1 MSGRPLV
8 LVDADTVGRARTG
21 DEAYTINLLRELPGV
36 AGDLAFAATLRDP
49 EAMPEDVPHAVRRI
63 PLAVASPYRRI
74 PFDLPRVAR
83 RERAALIHLQY
94 FVAPRIGIPT
104 VVTVHDLSFTRR
116 PELFGFRDRILLG
129 GLVPGSVRRATQVIA
144 VSEFT
149 RMDLIDRY
157 RLDPDRV
164 VAICNGVAARFHPD
178 SDAASEARASLG
190 LERPFVLFV
199 GALQP
204 RKNVPALLDAF
215 ARLRGHDDVEL
226 VLAGRDRG
234 GLAEVR
240 ERIRDLAL
248 GRRVRL
254 LGHVSEAALPA
265 LYSAAEALAF
275 PSLYE
280 GFGLPALEAMACGTP
295 VCASVTTGLG
305 EAVGDAGLTF
315 DPGSPEEISDCIRRL
330 LEEDELRASLRA
342 SGLARAASFT
352 WRRSAEATADV
363 YRRAIA

>member
-1 MSGRPLV
+1 
-8 LVDADTVGRARTG
+8 
-21 DEAYTINLLRELPGV
+21 
-36 AGDLAFAATLRDP
+36 
-49 EAMPEDVPHAVRRI
+49 
-63 PLAVASPYRRI
+63 
-74 PFDLPRVAR
+74 
-83 RERAALIHLQY
+83 
-94 FVAPRIGIPT
+94 
-104 VVTVHDLSFTRR
+104 
-116 PELFGFRDRILLG
+116 
-129 GLVPGSVRRATQVIA
+129 
-144 VSEFT
+144 
-149 RMDLIDRY
+149 LIDRY
-157 RLDPDRV
+157 RLDPARV
-164 VAICNGVAARFHPD
+164 VAIRNGVAARFHPD

-204 RKNVPALLDAF
+204 RKNVPALLEAF

-226 VLAGRDRG
+226 VLAGGDRG

-248 GRRVRL
+248 GPRVRL

-265 LYSAAEALAF
+265 LYSAAEMLAF

-315 DPGSPEEISDCIRRL
+315 DPRSPEEISDCIRRL
-330 LEEDELRASLRA
+330 LEEDDLRASLRA
-342 SGLARAASFT
+342 SGLARAARFT